1 MEMYSLI
8 LPNIVQKKGRNF
20 KVALL
25 LADSIKNV
33 VNLFSSYFYVI
44 SLDII
49 KFGYSKEVD
58 YAKNR
63 KLLSSSSL

>member
-33 VNLFSSYFYVI
+33 VNLFSSD
-44 SLDII
+44 DILLCD
-49 KFGYSKEVD
+49 KPGYNKVWI
-58 YAKNR
+58 
-63 KLLSSSSL
+63 